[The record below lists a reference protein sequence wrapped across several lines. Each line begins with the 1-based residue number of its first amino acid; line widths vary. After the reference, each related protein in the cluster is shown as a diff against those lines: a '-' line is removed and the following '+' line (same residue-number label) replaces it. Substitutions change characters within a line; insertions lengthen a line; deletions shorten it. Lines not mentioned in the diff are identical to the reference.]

1 MVHVLEYTVFQTDNS
16 LFVLMR
22 WPAPWKKKNKE
33 TALCVPEKHWL
44 QHVEAS
50 ISPNRCH
57 ESRVQRFACV
67 RVHACVCM
75 RMLCVHAH
83 HQKKKDS
90 QIILNATITCF
101 ICLSIKNPIPCV
113 FFPYFKIST

>member
-67 RVHACVCM
+67 RVHAYA
-75 RMLCVHAH
+75 LCACTPS
-83 HQKKKDS
+83 KEKDS

-113 FFPYFKIST
+113 FFFPYFKIST